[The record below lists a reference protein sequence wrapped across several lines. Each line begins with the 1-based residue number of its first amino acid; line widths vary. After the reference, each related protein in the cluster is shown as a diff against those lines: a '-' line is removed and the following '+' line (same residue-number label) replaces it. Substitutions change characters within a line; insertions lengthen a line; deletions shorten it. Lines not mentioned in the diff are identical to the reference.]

1 MSRIFAI
8 ILLFVCSPLSVAQNS
23 DKVVRLVVGDW
34 EPYTSSL
41 NNPNYKIAE
50 DLVIAAYQTQGYS
63 VTIDYHPW
71 SRAYR
76 YVESGI
82 YDGTFP
88 WFKNDERQSLFIFSE
103 SLFTQKIVFFYH
115 VDSNFDWQKSLDLN
129 NYHIGA
135 TQAYEVTRL
144 LQSQGVKVE
153 VANEDRSNFI
163 KLGKQRIDAYPAA
176 VERGYY
182 MMGTILSAIQI
193 NKIRIHPKPILEKD
207 MYTMFSKHDHER
219 SARLSEALSLGIQ
232 QLIQS
237 GEYQKII
244 SVENQIS
251 VSDPSDL

>member
-82 YDGTFP
+82 YDGTC
-88 WFKNDERQSLFIFSE
+88 
-103 SLFTQKIVFFYH
+103 
-115 VDSNFDWQKSLDLN
+115 
-129 NYHIGA
+129 
-135 TQAYEVTRL
+135 L
-144 LQSQGVKVE
+144 LYTSPSPRDVGIS
-153 VANEDRSNFI
+153 RMPS
-163 KLGKQRIDAYPAA
+163 
-176 VERGYY
+176 
-182 MMGTILSAIQI
+182 SA
-193 NKIRIHPKPILEKD
+193 
-207 MYTMFSKHDHER
+207 
-219 SARLSEALSLGIQ
+219 
-232 QLIQS
+232 
-237 GEYQKII
+237 
-244 SVENQIS
+244 
-251 VSDPSDL
+251 